1 VIPTRNAALLCLE
14 VPERGEL
21 AVPLAGLGRRAVAGI
36 IDLTLLAAVAV
47 ALLGV
52 VAVIVP
58 MATLAGPV
66 SFAVLAIVPTV
77 GPLALELIGRGQ
89 SPGKRLLGLRVV
101 GRDGAPAGAGQLFLR
116 NVMRLVDFLPF
127 GYFVGLAVMLVSRHG
142 QRVGDLVGGTV
153 VAREDP
159 GALAD
164 VDDEPPVVPSRG
176 ELGPLPLHLALA
188 ARRLLEPEPRL
199 DPFALL
205 EREREVTAA
214 LRRLRP
220 ELAGATDRQLW
231 ALLERALGGDS

>member
-1 VIPTRNAALLCLE
+1 MVSSRNAALLCLE

-21 AVPLAGLGRRAVAGI
+21 AVPLAGLGRRLIAGI
-36 IDLTLLAAVAV
+36 VDLTLLAAVAV

-52 VAVIVP
+52 VAAIVP
-58 MATLAGPV
+58 MATLAGSV

-77 GPLALELIGRGQ
+77 GPLVLELVGRGQ

-101 GRDGAPAGAGQLFLR
+101 GRDGAPATAGQLFLR

-127 GYFVGLAVMLVSRHG
+127 GYFVALSVMLVSRHG
-142 QRVGDLVGGTV
+142 QRLGDLVGGTV
-153 VAREDP
+153 VARED
-159 GALAD
+159 ALALAE

-176 ELGPLPLHLALA
+176 ELGPLPLPLTLAV
-188 ARRLLEPEPRL
+188 RRLLEPQPRF

-205 EREREVTAA
+205 EREREVAAA

-220 ELAGATDRQLW
+220 ELAGSTDRQLW
-231 ALLERALGGDS
+231 ALLERTFGDPE